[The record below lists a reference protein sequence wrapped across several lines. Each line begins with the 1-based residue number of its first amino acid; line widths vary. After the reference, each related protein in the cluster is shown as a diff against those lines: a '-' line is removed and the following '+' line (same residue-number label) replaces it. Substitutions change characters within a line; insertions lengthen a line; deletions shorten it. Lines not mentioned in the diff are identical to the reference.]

1 MKKPDA
7 IIIGAGPAGLA
18 CAASMVALGIN
29 ATVSEKANAVSP
41 VWRRHHDRL
50 HLHTGFRPDLRQLL
64 LDVDGVLSEQG
75 KPLVTGQAT
84 SEPGLYFSGMVA
96 SPTGQLREIGLEARR
111 IADLAKS
118 YIGSTAHGLARAHT

>member
-1 MKKPDA
+1 MKKSDA

-29 ATVSEKANAVSP
+29 ATVLEKANAVGP
-41 VWRRHHDRL
+41 VWRRHYDRL

-64 LDVDGVLSEQG
+64 PDVDGVLSEQG

-84 SEPGLYFSGMVA
+84 NEPGLYFCGMVA

-118 YIGSTAHGLARAHT
+118 YIGSTAHGMARAHP